1 VDIHPPHGSI
11 HSWNDFLIQ
20 LGTITAGVLIA
31 LSLEGVRETLR
42 DRALVREAREN
53 IRREL
58 GDNKRG
64 IDGEIAKMNERAG
77 QFDTTL
83 RLTNDLLK
91 TQQSDVHRFE
101 LGFSFPTLSVA
112 SWQTAERTGALA
124 HMDYAEVQKFA
135 NAYIAQDFCVQQQRR
150 AFDALSS
157 ALGILTAAEGGDPTK
172 ASQAELERF
181 RQQVITLR
189 SVLFVEEQLARG
201 LSETYTKTLE

>member
-1 VDIHPPHGSI
+1 VEIHPPHGSI
-11 HSWNDFLIQ
+11 HSWKDFLIQ

-31 LSLEGVRETLR
+31 LSLEGVRESIR

-58 GDNKRG
+58 ADNKHG
-64 IDGEIAKMNERAG
+64 VDGEMAAMNERAK

-91 TQQSDVHRFE
+91 NKQSDVHQMQ

-124 HMDYAEVQKFA
+124 HMDYAEVQKYSGV
-135 NAYIAQDFCVQQQRR
+135 YIAQDFCVQQQHR
-150 AFDALSS
+150 AFDALSA
-157 ALGILTAAEGGDPTK
+157 ALGILTAVEDGDPTK
-172 ASQAELERF
+172 ASPADLERF
-181 RQQVITLR
+181 RQQVVVLR
-189 SVLFVEEQLARG
+189 SVLFVEEQLARS
-201 LSETYTKTLE
+201 LSETYKKALE